1 MEVPKESIL
10 SAPPQPSRTSFSS
23 LPEDIVLSILARIST
38 SHYPKLSS
46 VSKSFRSL
54 IPSKDLK
61 HARSR
66 YETRENRVYVCLQSH
81 IHPCNHRWF
90 SLWIKPDDHQTLTH
104 PSCCVSEDKTTRNL
118 LVPIPS
124 SYSPYLPKLYEMAG
138 SDIYAI
144 GGGLNPSSSTTVRVC
159 KELVGEWREAPS
171 MMVARKNAFTCSL
184 NGKIYVIGGCES
196 GESECWAEV
205 FDPKTQTWEPLPDP
219 GTRLRFSSIKNLDAQ
234 QGRIYLRTNKK
245 NFVYLIEEN
254 RWEVVDENIGES
266 ECKVDNTWYCYAN
279 DGLHWWHETKYC
291 EEWKLVKVSYGRKLV
306 IFWVGLTEMLD
317 DFPLSLPPS
326 ENFFSEIWC
335 AVVLLER
342 RHDDEIWGQIEWVDL
357 VLRVPSSHT
366 LLRCVELICFTTVH
380 VLFVFSFLF
389 VVRSFTTVHLHTYI
403 ELKIYQWNV

>member
-1 MEVPKESIL
+1 MELPKESIL

-46 VSKSFRSL
+46 VSKSFH
-54 IPSKDLK
+54 DLK

-66 YETRENRVYVCLQSH
+66 HETRENRVFVCLQSH

-118 LVPIPS
+118 LVPVPS
-124 SYSPYLPKLYEMAG
+124 SYSTYLPKLYEMAG

-159 KELVGEWREAPS
+159 KEIGKWRESPS
-171 MMVARKNAFTCSL
+171 MMVARKNAFTCSV

-219 GTRLRFSSIKNLDAQ
+219 GTRLRFSSIKNLDLHSD
-234 QGRIYLRTNKK
+234 RIYLRTNEK
-245 NFVYLIEEN
+245 NFAYLIEEN

-266 ECKVDNTWYCYAN
+266 ECKVENTWYSYAD
-279 DGLHWWHETKYC
+279 DGLHWWHDTKYC
-291 EEWKLVKVSYGRKLV
+291 QEWRLVKVSYGRKLV

-326 ENFFSEIWC
+326 EVSEIWC

-357 VLRVPSSHT
+357 VLRVPWSQT
-366 LLRCVELICFTTVH
+366 LLRCICFTTVH
-380 VLFVFSFLF
+380 VLFFLF
-389 VVRSFTTVHLHTYI
+389 FFFLWSGSLLQQFMYI
-403 ELKIYQWNV
+403 HILNLKYTNGMYKCYSDKS